1 MKRITTLFTC
11 ARPWAVYVLFSAI
24 LFGGCKDSATSSA
37 EIKKDQDQALKE
49 LDQSFEKLK
58 TDHAEV
64 VDFRVLKEAMPEKLL
79 GMPRVT
85 HDGQKSGI
93 AGLNISS
100 ASAEYQEDSRKI
112 SISITDTGGFGSA
125 ISGLATWSQLEVD
138 KETQDGYE
146 RTTTIGGKKAIEKFN
161 RTSGEG
167 EIAMIAAD
175 RFIVTVNGSGISE
188 GDLRT
193 AIEKISIKN

>member
-1 MKRITTLFTC
+1 MKKLPHPFAC
-11 ARPWAVYVLFSAI
+11 VNPWALSVLCAVLFFFSCKEGTSGSA
-24 LFGGCKDSATSSA
+24 D
-37 EIKKDQDQALKE
+37 IKKDQDQALRA

-58 TDHAEV
+58 ADHAEV
-64 VDFRVLKEAMPEKLL
+64 VDFRILKDAMPEKML

-85 HDGQKSGI
+85 YDGQKSGI
-93 AGLNISS
+93 AGLNIAT
-100 ASAEYQEDSRKI
+100 ASAEYKDDNRSV
-112 SISITDTGGFGSA
+112 SVSITDTGGFGAA
-125 ISGLATWSQLEVD
+125 IAGLATWSQIDVD

-161 RTSGEG
+161 RTTGEG

-175 RFIVTVNGSGISE
+175 RFIVTVNGYGIKE